1 MVKNMLKKGY
11 TYFFLGAVFIYV
23 DFHNVMLK
31 DIEIATRI
39 SSFDHLCFFAMIF
52 LPFLIS
58 FLISLVI
65 KKINNEKN
73 KIVLKWIEIVIN
85 VLLGL
90 FSIFHC
96 FLIYAVM
103 HADWPVPS

>member
-1 MVKNMLKKGY
+1 MVLLYAVLFQEG
-11 TYFFLGAVFIYV
+11 VFIYV

-31 DIEIATRI
+31 DIEIAARI
-39 SSFDHLCFFAMIF
+39 SYFDHLCFFSIIF

-65 KKINNEKN
+65 KKISNEKN
-73 KIVLKWIEIVIN
+73 KLVLKWIEIVIN
-85 VLLGL
+85 ILLGL

-96 FLIYAVM
+96 VLIYAVM